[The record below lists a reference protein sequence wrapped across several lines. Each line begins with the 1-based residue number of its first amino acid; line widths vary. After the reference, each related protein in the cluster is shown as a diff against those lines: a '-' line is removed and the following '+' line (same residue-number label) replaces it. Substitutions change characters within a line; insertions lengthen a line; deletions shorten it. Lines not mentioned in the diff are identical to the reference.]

1 MYPGEKPGLANRTL
15 PEQTRRSERV
25 NSELEIPSCLPAHD
39 VASHHPPIHGQVG
52 KSAGD
57 DSEELKGWRQSLACR
72 NVSDTLSWVGS
83 QHLTFTVCSSDRGD
97 QQLGCRPV

>member
-1 MYPGEKPGLANRTL
+1 MGLANQTL
-15 PEQTRRSERV
+15 LEQTLRSKRV

-39 VASHHPPIHGQVG
+39 VASQHPLIHGRVG

-57 DSEELKGWRQSLACR
+57 DSEESKGWHQSLACR
-72 NVSDTLSWVGS
+72 NVSDTLSWVGL
-83 QHLTFTVCSSDRGD
+83 QHFTFTVCSSDRGD